1 MRATQVFSVQ
11 CRSFLQSWGHVIQEC
26 KPSLG
31 DGFSDNGYL
40 NAALLLLLAHIIACT
55 RLFYLIHVA

>member
-1 MRATQVFSVQ
+1 MREIQVFSVQ
-11 CRSFLQSWGHVIQEC
+11 FKSFLQSWGRVIQEC

-40 NAALLLLLAHIIACT
+40 NAALLLLLAHIIAYT
-55 RLFYLIHVA
+55 RLLYLIHVA

>member
-1 MRATQVFSVQ
+1 MFDVSLFYRAGAVLSKSANPV
-11 CRSFLQSWGHVIQEC
+11 WEM
-26 KPSLG
+26 
-31 DGFSDNGYL
+31 GFSDNGYL